1 MIDLHLKLTRQ
12 ALDVLSG
19 KWTANIVNPRVKE
32 VKEFQ
37 A

>member
-1 MIDLHLKLTRQ
+1 MIDLHHKLTRQ

-19 KWTANIVNPRVKE
+19 KWTVNIVNPKVRD

-37 A
+37 T